1 MGIILPQEKKKDSAT
16 VNYHN
21 IASKNLLL
29 IFTRN
34 PELGK
39 CKTRLAAKVGDQIA
53 LNIYKFLLNHTAAI
67 TNKVSAAKQVWY
79 SEEIWDNDIWDN
91 ISYDKRLQHGANLG
105 VRMANAFQA
114 GFESGFES
122 IIVIGSD
129 MYDLNGDDLE
139 KAFEILK
146 NKDFVIGPAEDG
158 GYYLLGMKTINTT
171 IFKNKTWGTSTVLQD
186 TLNDLENENVELLAV
201 RNDVDVYED
210 IANKKAFQPFLKNL
224 LK

>member
-39 CKTRLAAKVGDQIA
+39 CKTRLAAKVGDQSA
-53 LNIYKFLLNHTAAI
+53 LDIYKFLLNHTAAI
-67 TNKVSAAKQVWY
+67 TNNVNAAKQVWY

-91 ISYDKRLQHGANLG
+91 ICYDKRLQHGANLG

-114 GFESGFES
+114 GFESGFER

-129 MYDLNGDDLE
+129 IYDLNGDDLE

-146 NKDFVIGPAEDG
+146 NKDFVIGPAADG
-158 GYYLLGMKTINTT
+158 GYYLIGMKTINTA
-171 IFKNKTWGTSTVLQD
+171 IFENKTWGTSTVLQD
-186 TLNDLENENVELLAV
+186 TLNDLENENVELLAI

-210 IANKKAFQPFLKNL
+210 IATMKAFQPFLKNL